1 MLKYSTWLPII
12 LINKYIYIYIYSLD
26 IWSSKIMFT
35 HAGNV
40 NYYLI
45 QTQDALL
52 ILISSK

>member
-1 MLKYSTWLPII
+1 MVKYSTWLLII
-12 LINKYIYIYIYSLD
+12 LINKYIYIYTLD